1 MINRL
6 IARSFQFAVLSGF
19 LVFSTMPVAVAA
31 TASVAREGFELTVF
45 AEPFDIEYPTSISAG
60 PDGTVYVSVDRD
72 GSVGKEHSGKVIACR
87 DEDGDGRAD
96 KFWDYIPDVEC
107 PRGGHMVG
115 GKFYLVHPPYLS
127 VFEDRDGDGVAET
140 RTQLVDG
147 LGSSEQD
154 ERGGDHTSNGARM
167 GIDGWLY
174 ISVGDFGMS
183 SSTGTDGRKVTLH
196 GGGVARVRP
205 DGSRLEVYSYHTRN
219 HCDVA
224 ISPYMDLFARDNT
237 NDGKGWNI
245 RVHHLT
251 RLSEH
256 GYPRLYQN
264 FAVEAVKPLL
274 DLGGGSGTGALYLHE
289 PGFPDGMGDCF
300 LAGDWTTG
308 KIYDYSLKPFE
319 ATFEAQ
325 ENVLMT
331 LTRATDIDV
340 DGQSRL
346 YTADWRNGKYNYMGD
361 GVKVGLIHRVVPK
374 GHTPEAWPDLTAMKP
389 SALVEQL
396 GHRSAVRRMETQ
408 AEILKRGKS
417 PVLNRNLLKL
427 IRGNGAR
434 YGRVAGVFTLTQLD
448 AESAGEVM
456 LPMADR
462 DDLREFVIRALSDQ
476 RIQLPEV
483 LLRDALSDPD
493 SRVQLQA
500 VLAIE
505 RLGLRS
511 LAGEIVR
518 AAAKPFAEDRKLTG
532 QQDYRFPHT
541 AVQVLGRLQAVA
553 ECLAGISDP
562 QTRGVSLAAL
572 KLMHRMDAVSGLV
585 KVLDEAGA
593 DHVLRM
599 QLIETISRLALREA
613 KWDEDAWWTTRPDDR
628 GPYYDPETWEA
639 TPVVRSAIERGFT
652 KLPQE
657 LRGPAFE
664 IVAANRLDV
673 GSMDFGGLDPLT
685 VALRSARPN
694 PAELR
699 VLSSA
704 ALTRKLKADQRLA
717 AYRAIG
723 RSREP
728 NVLQLQLRVLAGWDD
743 DTSITNLSSREL
755 NGFINSP
762 GMIDRV
768 KKLQALARTE
778 SHAVS
783 EVAWKVLLSLSRNPL
798 VPEARRTAVLKIA
811 LNNPTD
817 VGYYR
822 ALRDLKFTGFE
833 GPIQAAM
840 KSDYRRLRVTARGAM
855 AAILNAAKTRT
866 SGKSIA
872 DMPLAEVFK
881 AAMKATGDVGLGK
894 ELYARQACASCH
906 AVSLSEIQK
915 GPYLG
920 SVGSKFTKD
929 YLIDSILEPGKIV
942 AQGFRTQTITL
953 NDETEYVGFVT
964 RDEGGEL
971 DIRNIG
977 GIVTTLNKTA
987 IRTRKD
993 QTISMMPTGLTA
1005 NLTLHE
1011 FNSLITYLQ
1020 SLRQQ

>member
-1 MINRL
+1 MVRSYL
-6 IARSFQFAVLSGF
+6 IAALGGS
-19 LVFSTMPVAVAA
+19 LVFSATHQAVAA
-31 TASVAREGFELTVF
+31 TASVLKDGFELTVF

-96 KFWDYIPDVEC
+96 KFWDYIPNVEC

-127 VFEDRDGDGVAET
+127 VFEDRDGDGAAET

-147 LGSSEQD
+147 LGASEQD

-205 DGSRLEVYSYHTRN
+205 DGTGLEVYSYHTRN

-224 ISPYMDLFARDNT
+224 ISPYLDLFARDNT

-251 RLSEH
+251 HLSEH

-264 FAVEAVKPLL
+264 FAAEAVKPLL

-289 PGFPDGMGDCF
+289 PGFPNGLGDRF

-319 ATFEAQ
+319 ATFEAE
-325 ENVLMT
+325 ENLFMT

-361 GVKVGLIHRVVPK
+361 GVRVGLIHRVVPK
-374 GHTPEAWPDLTAMKP
+374 GYSPEPWPDLAAMKP
-389 SALVEQL
+389 SPLVAQL
-396 GHRSAVRRMETQ
+396 GHRSAVRRLEAQ

-417 PVLNRNLLKL
+417 PALIRNLLKL
-427 IRGNGAR
+427 IRGNNPR
-434 YGRVAGVFTLTQLD
+434 YGRVAGVFTLAQLEG
-448 AESAGEVM
+448 ANAGKEL
-456 LPMADR
+456 LPVVER
-462 DDLREFVIRALSDQ
+462 DELREFVIRALADQ
-476 RIQLPEV
+476 RVPLPKE
-483 LLRDALSDPD
+483 LLREALSDSDP
-493 SRVQLQA
+493 RVQLQA
-500 VLAIE
+500 VIAIE
-505 RLGLRS
+505 RLGLRL
-511 LAGEIVR
+511 LASDIIQ
-518 AAAKPFAEDRKLTG
+518 AAAKPFEADLKLTG
-532 QQDYRFPHT
+532 QQDYRFPHI
-541 AVQVLGRLQAVA
+541 AVQVLGRLQAVG
-553 ECLAGISDP
+553 ECLAGVSDP
-562 QTRGVSLAAL
+562 ETRGVSLAAL

-585 KVLDEAGA
+585 KLLDGCGA
-593 DHVLRM
+593 NHSLRVP
-599 QLIETISRLALREA
+599 LIETLSRLGLREA
-613 KWDEDAWWTTRPDDR
+613 RWDEDSWWTTRPDDR
-628 GPYYDPETWEA
+628 GPYYEPESWGA
-639 TPVVRSAIERGFT
+639 TPTVRDAIERGFA
-652 KLPQE
+652 KLPKE
-657 LRGPAFE
+657 LRGPVYE
-664 IVAANRLDV
+664 IVAASRLDV
-673 GSMDFGGLDPLT
+673 GSMDFGELDPLT

-694 PAELR
+694 PSELR

-704 ALTRKLKADQRLA
+704 ALTRKLKEDQRLA

-762 GMIDRV
+762 EMIDRV
-768 KKLQALARTE
+768 KDLQALAQTE

-783 EVAWKVLLSLSRNPL
+783 EVAWKVILSLSRNPL
-798 VPEARRTAVLKIA
+798 VPEAKRAAVLKLA

-833 GPIQAAM
+833 APIEAAM

-855 AAILNAAKTRT
+855 AAILEAAKAKT
-866 SGKSIA
+866 SGKPIA
-872 DMPLAEVFK
+872 ELPLTEVFK
-881 AAMKATGDVGLGK
+881 AAMNSTGDAALGK

-920 SVGSKFTKD
+920 SAGSKFTKD
-929 YLIDSILEPGKIV
+929 YLIESILDPGKIV
-942 AQGFRTQTITL
+942 AQGFRTQTITM
-953 NDETEYVGFVT
+953 NDETEHIGFVT
-964 RDEGGEL
+964 RDEGPEL

-977 GIVTTLNKTA
+977 GIVTTLKKSN

-993 QTISMMPTGLTA
+993 QTVSMMPTGLAA
-1005 NLTLHE
+1005 NLTLQE
-1011 FNSLITYLQ
+1011 FASLIAYLQ
-1020 SLRQQ
+1020 SLRSN